1 MKGLFDPKGVMTH
14 RLRITDLKFEK
25 TKVRRPYFQENT
37 YKWQK
42 RKEIE
47 NKCPALFINREMN
60 TQTRG

>member
-1 MKGLFDPKGVMTH
+1 MTH